1 MSVTRATTRP
11 RILRADLETTE
22 FPSAREPDVPW
33 SPTDREDASWRKCTV
48 GVYRHRQNV
57 IDNNCSEARL
67 DQTPS
72 PCELQD
78 PLRVKMS
85 AITGS
90 ITKKRKKSD
99 AKPQSQINKCLN
111 EKRRRTQENLFIDD
125 LAELLCA
132 TDMSSGKTDK
142 CQILQRTV
150 DQIRHIRQQE
160 GSNSHAVQQG
170 EVSSSNRNILSN
182 DQVGPILLEAL
193 DGFLFLVNTEGRVED
208 VTENIT
214 QYINYTKD
222 DVLGKDIYNIIHHGD
237 HNTFTPSLYPMSLG
251 LCVNEPQPQRNRT
264 FICRFLVKP
273 PDDTEETMEEK
284 QQRVSKYES
293 MQICSVLLP
302 SNSDR
307 LESGDVSSESSDIGS
322 CLMCVARRIPPN
334 EKPIGSLIEQ
344 FAVKLDTTG
353 KIITVDIS
361 GLSPLYSKY
370 LNKVR
375 DLIGTTIKD
384 LCHPHDLSK
393 LTAHL
398 NDTLQVGQSISDVYR
413 LRVSPDK
420 FLNIQT
426 KSRLFKA
433 NVMNTHTTDFIMATN
448 SIIGDNDLTP
458 IEGGQLS
465 NNKVCSGHS
474 SNRCANNSNNNNG
487 NNKNNVGGPLMS
499 VAHMNGQVSGI
510 SGRGLAGTSSHS
522 AATSS
527 NSIVFSAAESC
538 NNPLPSLSTSNSF
551 NHFLEKMDLEFEFFR
566 SSTWDLDS
574 GSGWA
579 DRPESRASGP
589 PNSRP
594 SSQPA
599 PTSPSPQGT
608 FSSNSAVAPHCS
620 PLRAFSPTSGN
631 AAHTFSNSFP
641 FSPLQESQTSSL
653 TNSAASSVSANGA
666 AGLTPKRQNEGKTG
680 CSTTNQSAMEATNA
694 RNNATPVSAVAT
706 AAGQAS
712 AASATVVETENSVV
726 STESGRLRNLLTKGA
741 SASEDSQDNTNN
753 DSNNQN
759 KHKIL
764 KTLLNQQDEDDF
776 HPEHNNKVR
785 TSSSNVP
792 KPSME
797 HSKSTHGNNMLLQ
810 KLLNEKNDEED
821 EEARAGL
828 KKRNELLQRLLKDQ
842 DDERK
847 VQDQQCKPQSREEDP
862 LLRSLG
868 FRNTTP
874 SPSQSGDNVGLGGS
888 SQVGQKRP
896 GDDGDLN
903 IAVKRPMDGSHQV
916 SSSGTPTNTTSRLQE
931 KNKMLAEL
939 LATRPPQPTTIPPIP
954 ASVISATPQ
963 DKLVRIKQQQPP
975 QPAQPQRQPQQQQQA
990 QQQQQQQQQQP
1001 WTGGSMQS
1009 VGGNNTIT
1017 TTATSARTPL
1027 QSQSRQLPRQTTNTY
1042 LSHMLSQQQRP
1053 QMGQM
1058 ESEFTGSGE
1067 HHQTSTDPSG
1077 WDNQSSDPDLSEIL
1091 DQVIEFVPDEAITAN
1106 LLDVIEAPQNNV
1118 LNEKMAINAI
1128 QKSLMLCETAVN
1140 PTSST
1145 ITIPGTPPAYST
1157 ALGTAPVT
1165 TSHSYQPPPMY
1176 QQQTRMRST
1185 TQLVRQTT
1193 TAQFTQQQ
1201 QIQLQQQR
1209 AKLIQQQ
1216 QQQQLKQRLLQQQ
1229 QQQQLLIPSN
1239 ATATDQI
1246 TTGIHNI
1253 DSLLNNTVAPN
1264 VSLQRSSVPDSQVS
1278 PGYGGSVQMPSSG
1291 HRLAHSYSH
1300 PSTLP
1305 QHPIVNNNFNS
1316 GQQVSAAARLSPHSP
1331 VGILSFSHPQP
1342 LSPRVTQGN
1351 YGNTPRLFNVNQVRS
1366 QQQPTAQQ
1374 QLQQQQRSMPSPGT
1388 PASAR
1393 QSPFPAETFPP
1404 PTSPTASQFPPGPN
1418 PGAPNPSAQYRLQ
1431 RTTSTPS
1438 ATTQLPGGLGSPRH
1452 YGGVSKEQPL
1462 LSPSHPHS
1470 GCPATPTHNQHNVTN
1485 TQQHFSNQQHSS
1497 MIYHT
1502 TANTINTADMQN
1514 SQFCYDRTSV
1524 PLYSSGP
1531 GDTQDARSLPPGN
1544 PVNHQLGGNAS
1555 STSEFVRQELRA
1567 IVGARTQ
1574 QQQQQRVPNNI
1585 QNNLSGQVS
1594 QDDLDALGLTFEMPS
1609 AGEAVVSDGPAKSWA
1624 IGSAGSAPSSSRT
1637 SMEEVARGD
1646 PKVNQ
1651 SSLLQK
1657 LLSE

>member
-1 MSVTRATTRP
+1 
-11 RILRADLETTE
+11 
-22 FPSAREPDVPW
+22 
-33 SPTDREDASWRKCTV
+33 
-48 GVYRHRQNV
+48 
-57 IDNNCSEARL
+57 
-67 DQTPS
+67 
-72 PCELQD
+72 
-78 PLRVKMS
+78 
-85 AITGS
+85 
-90 ITKKRKKSD
+90 
-99 AKPQSQINKCLN
+99 
-111 EKRRRTQENLFIDD
+111 
-125 LAELLCA
+125 
-132 TDMSSGKTDK
+132 
-142 CQILQRTV
+142 
-150 DQIRHIRQQE
+150 
-160 GSNSHAVQQG
+160 
-170 EVSSSNRNILSN
+170 
-182 DQVGPILLEAL
+182 
-193 DGFLFLVNTEGRVED
+193 
-208 VTENIT
+208 
-214 QYINYTKD
+214 
-222 DVLGKDIYNIIHHGD
+222 
-237 HNTFTPSLYPMSLG
+237 
-251 LCVNEPQPQRNRT
+251 
-264 FICRFLVKP
+264 
-273 PDDTEETMEEK
+273 MEEK

-293 MQICSVLLP
+293 MQICAALLP

-307 LESGDVSSESSDIGS
+307 LESGDVSSESSDIGPS
-322 CLMCVARRIPPN
+322 VMCVARRIPPN

-344 FAVKLDTTG
+344 FTVKLDTTG
-353 KIITVDIS
+353 KIITVDTS
-361 GLSPLYSKY
+361 GLSDPYSKY
-370 LNKVR
+370 LEKVR

-398 NDTLQVGQSISDVYR
+398 NDTLQVGRSTSDLYR

-426 KSRLFKA
+426 NSKLFKA
-433 NVMNTHTTDFIMATN
+433 SMMNSTDFIMATN

-487 NNKNNVGGPLMS
+487 NNKNNVGGPLMP
-499 VAHMNGQVSGI
+499 ATHLNGQVSGI

-551 NHFLEKMDLEFEFFR
+551 NHFLEKMDLEFELFR
-566 SSTWDLDS
+566 SSPWDLDS
-574 GSGWA
+574 SSGWA

-666 AGLTPKRQNEGKTG
+666 AGLTPKRQDEGKTG
-680 CSTTNQSAMEATNA
+680 CSTTNQSAMEVANA
-694 RNNATPVSAVAT
+694 RNNATPVTAT
-706 AAGQAS
+706 GTTGGQSS
-712 AASATVVETENSVV
+712 AASATVETQNSVV
-726 STESGRLRNLLTKGA
+726 STDSGRLRNLLTKGA

-753 DSNNQN
+753 DSNSQN

-764 KTLLNQQDEDDF
+764 KILLDQQDEDDF
-776 HPEHNNKVR
+776 HPEHNIKVR
-785 TSSSNVP
+785 TSPSTVP

-797 HSKSTHGNNMLLQ
+797 HSKSTLGNNMLLQ
-810 KLLNEKNDEED
+810 LLNEKNDDED
-821 EEARAGL
+821 EDVRAGF
-828 KKRNELLQRLLKDQ
+828 KKRNELLQQLLKDQ

-847 VQDQQCKPQSREEDP
+847 VQEQPCKPQTREEDS

-874 SPSQSGDNVGLGGS
+874 SPSQSGDNVGLGGP

-903 IAVKRPMDGSHQV
+903 IAVKRPMDGTHQV
-916 SSSGTPTNTTSRLQE
+916 SSSGTPTNATSKLWE
-931 KNKMLAEL
+931 KNKMLASL
-939 LATRPPQPTTIPPIP
+939 LAKQPPQPTTIPPIP
-954 ASVISATPQ
+954 ASVISETPQ
-963 DKLVRIKQQQPP
+963 DKLLRIKHQTPQQTRP
-975 QPAQPQRQPQQQQQA
+975 QSQQQQQA
-990 QQQQQQQQQQP
+990 QQQQQQQQQP

-1027 QSQSRQLPRQTTNTY
+1027 QSQSRQLPRPTTNTY
-1042 LSHMLSQQQRP
+1042 LNHMLSQQQRP
-1053 QMGQM
+1053 QLGQM
-1058 ESEFTGSGE
+1058 DSEFTGSGE
-1067 HHQTSTDPSG
+1067 HHQTSTDPNN
-1077 WDNQSSDPDLSEIL
+1077 WDNQSSDPDLSDIL
-1091 DQVIEFVPDEAITAN
+1091 DQVIEFVPDEAITDSSAIAN

-1118 LNEKMAINAI
+1118 LNEKMAISAI

-1157 ALGTAPVT
+1157 ALVTTPVT

-1185 TQLVRQTT
+1185 TQLVRQN

-1201 QIQLQQQR
+1201 QLQIHQER
-1209 AKLIQQQ
+1209 AKLMQ

-1246 TTGIHNI
+1246 TTGIQNI
-1253 DSLLNNTVAPN
+1253 DNLLNNTVAPN

-1331 VGILSFSHPQP
+1331 AGILSFSHPQP

-1351 YGNTPRLFNVNQVRS
+1351 YGNTPRLFNVNQVRT

-1374 QLQQQQRSMPSPGT
+1374 QLQQQQRSMSSPGT
-1388 PASAR
+1388 PASTR

-1462 LSPSHPHS
+1462 LSPSHQHS

-1514 SQFCYDRTSV
+1514 NQFCYDRTSV

-1531 GDTQDARSLPPGN
+1531 GDTQDARSLPSGN

-1574 QQQQQRVPNNI
+1574 QQQQQRVPNNL

-1594 QDDLDALGLTFEMPS
+1594 QDDLDALGLNFEMSS

-1624 IGSAGSAPSSSRT
+1624 IGSAGSAPSSSRLEFFQT

>member
-1 MSVTRATTRP
+1 MSIAVAEN
-11 RILRADLETTE
+11 A
-22 FPSAREPDVPW
+22 
-33 SPTDREDASWRKCTV
+33 
-48 GVYRHRQNV
+48 G
-57 IDNNCSEARL
+57 
-67 DQTPS
+67 PS

-111 EKRRRTQENLFIDD
+111 EKRRRTQENLFID
-125 LAELLCA
+125 ELTELIFP

-182 DQVGPILLEAL
+182 DQVGSIVLEAL
-193 DGFLFLVNTEGRVED
+193 DGFLFIVNTEGRVEY

-237 HNTFTPSLYPMSLG
+237 HNTFMPSLLPISLG
-251 LCVNEPQPQRNRT
+251 WTSEPQPQRNRT
-264 FICRFLVKP
+264 FNCRFLVKP
-273 PDDTEETMEEK
+273 PDDKEETMEEK

-293 MQICSVLLP
+293 MQICSALLP

-307 LESGDVSSESSDIGS
+307 LESGDVSSESSDIGPS
-322 CLMCVARRIPPN
+322 VMCVARRIPPN

-344 FAVKLDTTG
+344 FTVKLDTTG
-353 KIITVDIS
+353 KIITVDTS
-361 GLSPLYSKY
+361 GLSLPYSKY
-370 LNKVR
+370 LNK

-398 NDTLQVGQSISDVYR
+398 NDTLQVGRSTSDVYR

-426 KSRLFKA
+426 NSKLFKA
-433 NVMNTHTTDFIMATN
+433 NVMNSTDFIMATN

-487 NNKNNVGGPLMS
+487 NNKNNVGGPLMP
-499 VAHMNGQVSGI
+499 VTHLNGQVSGI
-510 SGRGLAGTSSHS
+510 SSRGLAGTSSHS

-527 NSIVFSAAESC
+527 NSIVFNAAESC

-551 NHFLEKMDLEFEFFR
+551 NHFLEKMDLEFELFR
-566 SSTWDLDS
+566 SSPWDLDS
-574 GSGWA
+574 SSGWA

-666 AGLTPKRQNEGKTG
+666 AGLTPKRQDEGKTG
-680 CSTTNQSAMEATNA
+680 CSTTNQSAMEAANA
-694 RNNATPVSAVAT
+694 RNNATSVAGTAT
-706 AAGQAS
+706 AGGQSS
-712 AASATVVETENSVV
+712 AASATIETQNSVV
-726 STESGRLRNLLTKGA
+726 TTGSGRLRNLLTKGA
-741 SASEDSQDNTNN
+741 SGSEDSQDNTNN
-753 DSNNQN
+753 DSNSRN
-759 KHKIL
+759 KHPIL
-764 KTLLNQQDEDDF
+764 SVLLDQQDEDDF

-785 TSSSNVP
+785 TSPSNVP

-797 HSKSTHGNNMLLQ
+797 HSKSTLGNNMLLQ
-810 KLLNEKNDEED
+810 LLKTDDEDEESSHHAGVKKKNELLHKLLN
-821 EEARAGL
+821 
-828 KKRNELLQRLLKDQ
+828 DQ

-847 VQDQQCKPQSREEDP
+847 VQEQQCKPQTREEDK
-862 LLRSLG
+862 LLHSLG

-874 SPSQSGDNVGLGGS
+874 SPSQSGDNVRLGGS

-916 SSSGTPTNTTSRLQE
+916 SSSGTPTNATSKLWE
-931 KNKMLAEL
+931 KNKMLARL
-939 LATRPPQPTTIPPIP
+939 LAQQPPQATTIPPIP

-963 DKLVRIKQQQPP
+963 DKLVRIKQQPP
-975 QPAQPQRQPQQQQQA
+975 QPTQPQPQQQQQA
-990 QQQQQQQQQQP
+990 QQQQQQP

-1027 QSQSRQLPRQTTNTY
+1027 QSQSRQLPRPTTNTY
-1042 LSHMLSQQQRP
+1042 LNHMLSQQQRP
-1053 QMGQM
+1053 QIGQM
-1058 ESEFTGSGE
+1058 DSEFTGSGE
-1067 HHQTSTDPSG
+1067 HHQTNTDPSG
-1077 WDNQSSDPDLSEIL
+1077 WDNQSSDPDLSDIL
-1091 DQVIEFVPDEAITAN
+1091 DQVIEFVPDEAITDSSAIAN
-1106 LLDVIEAPQNNV
+1106 LLDVIETPQNNV
-1118 LNEKMAINAI
+1118 LNEKMAISAI

-1157 ALGTAPVT
+1157 ALTTPVT

-1176 QQQTRMRST
+1176 QQQTRMRNT
-1185 TQLVRQTT
+1185 TQLVRQN

-1201 QIQLQQQR
+1201 QLQLHQQR
-1209 AKLIQQQ
+1209 AKIMQQQQ

-1246 TTGIHNI
+1246 TTGIQNI
-1253 DSLLNNTVAPN
+1253 DNLLNNTVAPN

-1331 VGILSFSHPQP
+1331 AGILSFSHPQP

-1351 YGNTPRLFNVNQVRS
+1351 YGNTPRLFNVNQVRT
-1366 QQQPTAQQ
+1366 QQQPTTQQ
-1374 QLQQQQRSMPSPGT
+1374 QLQQQQRSMSSPGT

-1438 ATTQLPGGLGSPRH
+1438 ATTQLPG
-1452 YGGVSKEQPL
+1452 
-1462 LSPSHPHS
+1462 
-1470 GCPATPTHNQHNVTN
+1470 
-1485 TQQHFSNQQHSS
+1485 
-1497 MIYHT
+1497 
-1502 TANTINTADMQN
+1502 
-1514 SQFCYDRTSV
+1514 
-1524 PLYSSGP
+1524 
-1531 GDTQDARSLPPGN
+1531 
-1544 PVNHQLGGNAS
+1544 NAS

-1574 QQQQQRVPNNI
+1574 QQQQQRVPNNL
-1585 QNNLSGQVS
+1585 QNNLPGQVS
-1594 QDDLDALGLTFEMPS
+1594 QDDLDALGLNFEMGSP
-1609 AGEAVVSDGPAKSWA
+1609 GEAVVSDGPAKSWA

-1637 SMEEVARGD
+1637 STEEVARGD

>member
-1 MSVTRATTRP
+1 MSIAVAEN
-11 RILRADLETTE
+11 A
-22 FPSAREPDVPW
+22 
-33 SPTDREDASWRKCTV
+33 
-48 GVYRHRQNV
+48 G
-57 IDNNCSEARL
+57 
-67 DQTPS
+67 PS

-111 EKRRRTQENLFIDD
+111 EKRRRTQENLFID
-125 LAELLCA
+125 ELTELIFP

-182 DQVGPILLEAL
+182 DQVGSIVLEAL
-193 DGFLFLVNTEGRVED
+193 DGFLFIVNTEGRVEY

-237 HNTFTPSLYPMSLG
+237 HNTFMPSLLPISLG
-251 LCVNEPQPQRNRT
+251 WTSEPQPQRNRT
-264 FICRFLVKP
+264 FNCRFLVKP
-273 PDDTEETMEEK
+273 PDDKEETMEEK

-293 MQICSVLLP
+293 MQICSALLP

-307 LESGDVSSESSDIGS
+307 LESGDVSSESSDIGPS
-322 CLMCVARRIPPN
+322 VMCVARRIPPN

-344 FAVKLDTTG
+344 FTVKLDTTG
-353 KIITVDIS
+353 KIITVDTS
-361 GLSPLYSKY
+361 GLSLPYSKY

-398 NDTLQVGQSISDVYR
+398 NDTLQVGRSTSDVYR

-426 KSRLFKA
+426 NSKLFKA
-433 NVMNTHTTDFIMATN
+433 NVMNSTDFIMATN

-487 NNKNNVGGPLMS
+487 NNKNNVGGPLMP
-499 VAHMNGQVSGI
+499 VTHLNGQVSGI
-510 SGRGLAGTSSHS
+510 SSRGLAGTSSHS

-527 NSIVFSAAESC
+527 NSIVFNAAESC

-551 NHFLEKMDLEFEFFR
+551 NHFLEKMDLEFELFR
-566 SSTWDLDS
+566 SSPWDLDS
-574 GSGWA
+574 SSGWA

-666 AGLTPKRQNEGKTG
+666 AGLTPKRQDEGKTG
-680 CSTTNQSAMEATNA
+680 CSTTNQSAMEAANA
-694 RNNATPVSAVAT
+694 RNNATSVAGTAT
-706 AAGQAS
+706 AGGQSS
-712 AASATVVETENSVV
+712 AASATIETQNSVV
-726 STESGRLRNLLTKGA
+726 TTGSGRLRNLLTKGA
-741 SASEDSQDNTNN
+741 SGSEDSQDNTNN
-753 DSNNQN
+753 DSNSRN
-759 KHKIL
+759 KHPIL
-764 KTLLNQQDEDDF
+764 SVLLDQQDEDDF

-785 TSSSNVP
+785 TSPSNVP

-797 HSKSTHGNNMLLQ
+797 HSKSTLGNNMLLQ
-810 KLLNEKNDEED
+810 LLKTDDEDEESSHHAGVKKKNELLHKLLN
-821 EEARAGL
+821 
-828 KKRNELLQRLLKDQ
+828 DQ

-847 VQDQQCKPQSREEDP
+847 VQEQQCKPQTREEDK
-862 LLRSLG
+862 LLHSLG

-874 SPSQSGDNVGLGGS
+874 SPSQSGDNVRLGGS

-916 SSSGTPTNTTSRLQE
+916 SSSGTPTNATSKLWE
-931 KNKMLAEL
+931 KNKMLARL
-939 LATRPPQPTTIPPIP
+939 LAQQPPQATTIPPIP

-963 DKLVRIKQQQPP
+963 DKLVRIKQQPP
-975 QPAQPQRQPQQQQQA
+975 QPTQPQPQQQQQA
-990 QQQQQQQQQQP
+990 QQQQQQP

-1027 QSQSRQLPRQTTNTY
+1027 QSQSRQLPRPTTNTY
-1042 LSHMLSQQQRP
+1042 LNHMLSQQQRP
-1053 QMGQM
+1053 QIGQM
-1058 ESEFTGSGE
+1058 DSEFTGSGE
-1067 HHQTSTDPSG
+1067 HHQTNTDPSG
-1077 WDNQSSDPDLSEIL
+1077 WDNQSSDPDLSDIL
-1091 DQVIEFVPDEAITAN
+1091 DQVIEFVPDEAITDSSAIAN
-1106 LLDVIEAPQNNV
+1106 LLDVIETPQNNV
-1118 LNEKMAINAI
+1118 LNEKMAISAI

-1157 ALGTAPVT
+1157 ALTTPVT

-1176 QQQTRMRST
+1176 QQQTRMRNT
-1185 TQLVRQTT
+1185 TQLVRQN

-1201 QIQLQQQR
+1201 QLQLHQQR
-1209 AKLIQQQ
+1209 AKIMQQQQ

-1246 TTGIHNI
+1246 TTGIQNI
-1253 DSLLNNTVAPN
+1253 DNLLNNTVAPN

-1331 VGILSFSHPQP
+1331 AGILSFSHPQP

-1351 YGNTPRLFNVNQVRS
+1351 YGNTPRLFNVNQVRT
-1366 QQQPTAQQ
+1366 QQQPTTQQ
-1374 QLQQQQRSMPSPGT
+1374 QLQQQQRSMSSPGT

-1438 ATTQLPGGLGSPRH
+1438 ATTQLPG
-1452 YGGVSKEQPL
+1452 
-1462 LSPSHPHS
+1462 
-1470 GCPATPTHNQHNVTN
+1470 
-1485 TQQHFSNQQHSS
+1485 
-1497 MIYHT
+1497 
-1502 TANTINTADMQN
+1502 
-1514 SQFCYDRTSV
+1514 
-1524 PLYSSGP
+1524 
-1531 GDTQDARSLPPGN
+1531 
-1544 PVNHQLGGNAS
+1544 NAS

-1574 QQQQQRVPNNI
+1574 QQQQQRVPNNL
-1585 QNNLSGQVS
+1585 QNNLPGQVS
-1594 QDDLDALGLTFEMPS
+1594 QDDLDALGLNFEMGSP
-1609 AGEAVVSDGPAKSWA
+1609 GEAVVSDGPAKSWA

-1637 SMEEVARGD
+1637 STEEVARGD

>member
-1 MSVTRATTRP
+1 MRGGTCSLLSLKMQGYLRTDGTTR
-11 RILRADLETTE
+11 RAVNLPEKVRNIYNYQSSPFVE
-22 FPSAREPDVPW
+22 NIREL
-33 SPTDREDASWRKCTV
+33 K
-48 GVYRHRQNV
+48 
-57 IDNNCSEARL
+57 
-67 DQTPS
+67 PS
-72 PCELQD
+72 PCDLQD

-111 EKRRRTQENLFIDD
+111 EKRRRTQENLFID
-125 LAELLCA
+125 ELTELIFP

-182 DQVGPILLEAL
+182 DQVGPIVLEAL
-193 DGFLFLVNTEGRVED
+193 DGFLFIVNTEGRVEH

-237 HNTFTPSLYPMSLG
+237 HNTFMPSLLPMSLG
-251 LCVNEPQPQRNRT
+251 WTSEPQPQKNRT
-264 FICRFLVKP
+264 FTCRFLVKP

-293 MQICSVLLP
+293 MQICAALLP

-307 LESGDVSSESSDIGS
+307 LESGDVSSESSDIGPS
-322 CLMCVARRIPPN
+322 VMCVARRIPPN

-344 FAVKLDTTG
+344 FTVKLDTTG
-353 KIITVDIS
+353 KIITVDTS
-361 GLSPLYSKY
+361 GLSDPYSKY
-370 LNKVR
+370 LEKVR

-398 NDTLQVGQSISDVYR
+398 NDTLQVGRSTSDLYR

-426 KSRLFKA
+426 NSKLFKA
-433 NVMNTHTTDFIMATN
+433 SMMNSTDFIMATN

-487 NNKNNVGGPLMS
+487 NNKNNVGGPLMP
-499 VAHMNGQVSGI
+499 ATHLNGQVSGI

-551 NHFLEKMDLEFEFFR
+551 NHFLEKMDLEFELFR
-566 SSTWDLDS
+566 SSPWDLDS
-574 GSGWA
+574 SSGWA

-666 AGLTPKRQNEGKTG
+666 AGLTPKRQDEGKTG
-680 CSTTNQSAMEATNA
+680 CSTTNQSAMEVANA
-694 RNNATPVSAVAT
+694 RNNATPVTAT
-706 AAGQAS
+706 GTTGGQSS
-712 AASATVVETENSVV
+712 AASATVETQNSVV
-726 STESGRLRNLLTKGA
+726 STDSGRLRNLLTKGA

-753 DSNNQN
+753 DSNSQN

-764 KTLLNQQDEDDF
+764 KILLDQQDEDDF
-776 HPEHNNKVR
+776 HPEHNIKVR
-785 TSSSNVP
+785 TSPSTVP

-797 HSKSTHGNNMLLQ
+797 HSKSTLGNNMLLQ
-810 KLLNEKNDEED
+810 LLNEKNDDED
-821 EEARAGL
+821 EDVRAGF
-828 KKRNELLQRLLKDQ
+828 KKRNELLQQLLKDQ

-847 VQDQQCKPQSREEDP
+847 VQEQPCKPQTREEDS

-874 SPSQSGDNVGLGGS
+874 SPSQSGDNVGLGGP

-903 IAVKRPMDGSHQV
+903 IAVKRPMDGTHQV
-916 SSSGTPTNTTSRLQE
+916 SSSGTPTNATSKLWE
-931 KNKMLAEL
+931 KNKMLASL
-939 LATRPPQPTTIPPIP
+939 LAKQPPQPTTIPPIP
-954 ASVISATPQ
+954 ASVISETPQ
-963 DKLVRIKQQQPP
+963 DKLLRIKHQTPQQTRP
-975 QPAQPQRQPQQQQQA
+975 QSQQQQQA
-990 QQQQQQQQQQP
+990 QQQQQQQQQP

-1027 QSQSRQLPRQTTNTY
+1027 QSQSRQLPRPTTNTY
-1042 LSHMLSQQQRP
+1042 LNHMLSQQQRP
-1053 QMGQM
+1053 QLGQM
-1058 ESEFTGSGE
+1058 DSEFTGSGE
-1067 HHQTSTDPSG
+1067 HHQTSTDPNN
-1077 WDNQSSDPDLSEIL
+1077 WDNQSSDPDLSDIL
-1091 DQVIEFVPDEAITAN
+1091 DQVIEFVPDEAITDSSAIAN

-1118 LNEKMAINAI
+1118 LNEKMAISAI

-1157 ALGTAPVT
+1157 ALVTTPVT

-1185 TQLVRQTT
+1185 TQLVRQN

-1201 QIQLQQQR
+1201 QLQIHQER
-1209 AKLIQQQ
+1209 AKLMQ

-1246 TTGIHNI
+1246 TTGIQNI
-1253 DSLLNNTVAPN
+1253 DNLLNNTVAPN

-1331 VGILSFSHPQP
+1331 AGILSFSHPQP

-1351 YGNTPRLFNVNQVRS
+1351 YGNTPRLFNVNQVRT

-1374 QLQQQQRSMPSPGT
+1374 QLQQQQRSMSSPGT
-1388 PASAR
+1388 PASTR

-1462 LSPSHPHS
+1462 LSPSHQHS

-1514 SQFCYDRTSV
+1514 NQFCYDRTSV

-1531 GDTQDARSLPPGN
+1531 GDTQDARSLPSGN

-1574 QQQQQRVPNNI
+1574 QQQQQRVPNNL

-1594 QDDLDALGLTFEMPS
+1594 QDDLDALGLNFEMSS